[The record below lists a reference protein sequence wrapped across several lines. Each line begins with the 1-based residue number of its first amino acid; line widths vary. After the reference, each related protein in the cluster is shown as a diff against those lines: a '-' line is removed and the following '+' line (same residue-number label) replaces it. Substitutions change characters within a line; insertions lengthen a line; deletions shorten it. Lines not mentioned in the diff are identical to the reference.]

1 MAFLANTA
9 PFKAL
14 NFIPGILLVELK
26 RYMDAVRFGKLGTDF
41 GDTKT
46 RLS

>member
-1 MAFLANTA
+1 MAFSANTA

-41 GDTKT
+41 GDKT

>member
-14 NFIPGILLVELK
+14 NFISGILLVELK
-26 RYMDAVRFGKLGTDF
+26 RYMDAVRFGKLVTDF
-41 GDTKT
+41 EDTKT